1 MHSVVLSSVHLRLFR
16 EFTISSLGKKD
27 LPLVVSQYHG
37 VNGSA
42 N

>member
-1 MHSVVLSSVHLRLFR
+1 MHSVVLSSIHLRSFR
-16 EFTISSLGKKD
+16 ESTISSLAKID
-27 LPLVVSQYHG
+27 QPFSVSQRHG

>member
-1 MHSVVLSSVHLRLFR
+1 MHSVVLSSVRLCSFR
-16 EFTISSLGKKD
+16 ESTISSLGIS
-27 LPLVVSQYHG
+27 VSQRHG